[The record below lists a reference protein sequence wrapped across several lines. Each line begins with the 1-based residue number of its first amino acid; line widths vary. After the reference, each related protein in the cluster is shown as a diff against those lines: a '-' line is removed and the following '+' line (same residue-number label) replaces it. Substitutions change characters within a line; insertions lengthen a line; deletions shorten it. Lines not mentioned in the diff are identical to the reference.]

1 LNTYGGKSRTL
12 KFKIVRLYRE
22 EGVSIKALSEKYGI
36 AQQTI
41 YGWCAQYRKYGK
53 DAFVGCGKRRK
64 EDAKIRKLR
73 EENEKLRKEIEQ
85 LREENERL
93 GGEK

>member
-1 LNTYGGKSRTL
+1 
-12 KFKIVRLYRE
+12 LYRE
-22 EGVSIKALSEKYGI
+22 EGVSIKKLSEKYGV

-41 YGWCAQYRKYGK
+41 YGWCAQYRKFGK

-73 EENEKLRKEIEQ
+73 DEIERLRKENEQ
-85 LREENERL
+85 LKEENGRL
-93 GGEK
+93 RIDR